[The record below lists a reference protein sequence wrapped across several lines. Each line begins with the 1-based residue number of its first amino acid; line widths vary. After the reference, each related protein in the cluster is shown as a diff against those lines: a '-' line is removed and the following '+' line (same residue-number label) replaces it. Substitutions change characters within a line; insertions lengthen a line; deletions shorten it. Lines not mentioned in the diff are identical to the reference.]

1 MLVCVLKGA
10 HPAEL
15 RTDRSS
21 AAHEAT
27 RHPSGS
33 NMLRL
38 KHSMNAT
45 VGSRPVKKHRL
56 RTQLRIVVWGLL
68 GLGLSA
74 GVAGNSGCTRQAYR
88 AKTNNE
94 VYYLIDEKVAHS
106 GEPTAPYRIEVDPR
120 SRFFDP
126 FNPDRPPM
134 PEDDPVANQ
143 YMRMVDRKRGYPL
156 WEANGRTNTAENP
169 QWWNY
174 LPLDERCVLVLSL
187 DDAVRTALLHSPAF
201 QQNLETLYLSA
212 LDVSSE
218 RFLLDSQFFGG
229 YAVTGVTDGP
239 RRNGGTN
246 SSSTITGSLNS
257 SGPRPLSMR
266 RRFATG
272 ADLVVGLAN
281 SITWQVSGPNNQSAT
296 TLLDFSLI
304 QPLLRQAGRDVV
316 LERLTLAERTLLANV
331 RAMERYRRGFYMQVV
346 TGRQAEQGPQRR
358 GGLFGGAGLEG
369 FTALG
374 GGFGRV
380 GTTNA
385 QGGFTDTGTP
395 GAGGYLGLLQQ
406 QLQIENFEENLA
418 RLRENLFRL
427 EDTYRE
433 LLMTIPLSQD
443 VIPTQQL
450 QVAQARQALFTS
462 QNQLITQQAQYEQVL
477 DAFKRTMGLPS
488 YLCVEIR
495 DPLLDRF
502 KLISPPLKTRR
513 VELANLRDQIGQTNT
528 RILNLT
534 VTQRNPQTG
543 ALSRTIQQSEPLTR
557 ELNTLAQDVAP
568 MEQIHQQIVTSDIPM
583 VMQDIERLRLAIPER
598 RKQLAR
604 LRDVA
609 EREKGMYCR
618 LLPLPQFDLSLLR
631 DDELIA
637 LPDQLVAELDKLAVR
652 FGGYEQRIAELGQR
666 IAVYASGGT
675 ANQNDQDRFRLL
687 SDEVLL
693 ASQDLIASMAEDLLA
708 LQLVQARAR
717 TETALLA
724 EVDIEPLQAVEI
736 ARRNRNDWMNN
747 RAALVN
753 SWRAIEVVADDLE
766 STLDVV
772 FSGDVQN
779 VGDNPLA
786 LRSSTG
792 RLRVGL
798 AWDAPITRLQE
809 RNRYRQSL
817 IEYQQ
822 AKRSYYQFED
832 TVWTN
837 LRTAL
842 RTIRL
847 NQYNFELQRYAVRG
861 AALQISINEDLRQIR
876 ETLSQAS
883 GPTAARDTVSALSDL
898 VNAQNL
904 FLGVWVNY
912 EALRRNLDLDMGT
925 MQIDSEGLWIDPGPI
940 RFDTVGGGL
949 GDAIIN
955 YGLTPEEIELQQRV
969 NEAAAGGVPV
979 ESQPTAP
986 MPTPPVENP
995 NLNPNRLENRLV
1007 PTPAGD
1013 DSTIVPAPAVPTIHV
1028 SPMPKSAQMNA
1039 PGQSSRLPAWMR
1051 PVNEPV
1057 QPAAFQPA
1065 PVQPATLEP
1074 PTQPSSVIT
1083 GVVPNELRPPRR

>member
-1 MLVCVLKGA
+1 
-10 HPAEL
+10 
-15 RTDRSS
+15 
-21 AAHEAT
+21 
-27 RHPSGS
+27 
-33 NMLRL
+33 MLRL
-38 KHSMNAT
+38 KRTRSRSTLAISERRARFCQRLQASIAG
-45 VGSRPVKKHRL
+45 VGL
-56 RTQLRIVVWGLL
+56 GFAVVGLL
-68 GLGLSA
+68 A
-74 GVAGNSGCTRQAYR
+74 NAGCTRQAYR

-94 VYYLIDEKVAHS
+94 AYYLIDEKLCES
-106 GEPTAPYRIEVDPR
+106 GEKAAPYRIEVDPR

-134 PEDDPVANQ
+134 PEDDPVSNQ
-143 YMRMVDRKRGYPL
+143 YMRMVDKKRGYPL

-169 QWWNY
+169 DWWAQ
-174 LPLDERCVLVLSL
+174 LPLDERGVLVLSL
-187 DDAVRTALLHSPAF
+187 DDAVRTALLHSPTF

-229 YAVTGVTDGP
+229 YAVTGTTNGRRRDGG
-239 RRNGGTN
+239 NN
-246 SSSTITGSLNS
+246 SSSTITGALNS
-257 SGPRPLSMR
+257 NGPRGLVMTRS
-266 RRFATG
+266 FSTG
-272 ADLVVGLAN
+272 ADLIVGLAN
-281 SITWQVSGPNNQSAT
+281 SLTWQVSGPNNQSAT
-296 TLLDFSLI
+296 TLLDFSLV

-346 TGRQAEQGPQRR
+346 TGRAAEQGPQRR

-380 GTTNA
+380 GTNQA

-406 QLQIENFEENLA
+406 QLQIENFEENVA

-433 LLMTIPLSQD
+433 QLLTIPLSQD

-450 QVAQARQALFTS
+450 QVAQARQALFS
-462 QNQLITQQAQYEQVL
+462 AQNQLITQQSQYEQQL
-477 DAFKRTMGLPS
+477 DTFKRLMGLPP

-495 DPLLDRF
+495 DPLLERF
-502 KLISPPLKTRR
+502 KLITPPLKRRR
-513 VELANLRDQIGQTNT
+513 VELSDLRDQIGATNS
-528 RILNLT
+528 RILEMTTASRDPKSGTLLRSIVQDDKLKQQLT
-534 VTQRNPQTG
+534 MLDR
-543 ALSRTIQQSEPLTR
+543 
-557 ELNTLAQDVAP
+557 DVAP
-568 MEQIHQQIVTSDIPM
+568 MEDLHQQITKSDIPS
-583 VMQDIERLRLAIPER
+583 VMQDIVRLREAIPSR
-598 RKQLAR
+598 RQQLAR
-604 LRDVA
+604 LRDIA
-609 EREKGMYCR
+609 AREKGTVCR
-618 LLPLPQFDLSLLR
+618 LLPLPQFDLSLLQ
-631 DDELIA
+631 DDELIK
-637 LPDQLVAELDKLAVR
+637 LPDALVVELDKLSKR
-652 FGGYEQRIAELGQR
+652 FDAYGPRVAELQKR
-666 IAVYASGGT
+666 ITQYSEKIPDAR
-675 ANQNDQDRFRLL
+675 NDEARFRRL
-687 SDEVLL
+687 SADVLL
-693 ASQDLIASMAEDLLA
+693 VSQDLIASMSEDLLA

-724 EVDIEPLQAVEI
+724 EVDIEPRDAVEI
-736 ARRNRNDWMNN
+736 ARRNRHDWLNN

-786 LRSSTG
+786 LRSNTG

-798 AWDAPITRLQE
+798 QWDAPITRLQE

-822 AKRSYYQFED
+822 AKRSYYVFED

-861 AALQISINEDLRQIR
+861 AALQISITEDLRQIR

-883 GPTAARDTVSALSDL
+883 GPTTARDAVSALSDL

-912 EALRRNLDLDMGT
+912 EALRRNLDLDLGT
-925 MQIDSEGLWIDPGPI
+925 MQIDSEGLWVDPGPI
-940 RFDTVGGGL
+940 RPDTVGGVL
-949 GDAIIN
+949 GPAILN
-955 YGLTPEEIELQQRV
+955 YGLSEGDMMLQEQI
-969 NEAAAGGVPV
+969 NAMPAEDVPLPM
-979 ESQPTAP
+979 QPTQQSVP
-986 MPTPPVENP
+986 
-995 NLNPNRLENRLV
+995 LNQISPEPRGG
-1007 PTPAGD
+1007 AG
-1013 DSTIVPAPAVPTIHV
+1013 
-1028 SPMPKSAQMNA
+1028 
-1039 PGQSSRLPAWMR
+1039 
-1051 PVNEPV
+1051 NEPV
-1057 QPAAFQPA
+1057 VPPVPMPNAVPQQNPTTLNGAIPLQPVTFDPTFRA
-1065 PVQPATLEP
+1065 PVMGQ
-1074 PTQPSSVIT
+1074 
-1083 GVVPNELRPPRR
+1083 GF

>member
-1 MLVCVLKGA
+1 
-10 HPAEL
+10 
-15 RTDRSS
+15 
-21 AAHEAT
+21 
-27 RHPSGS
+27 
-33 NMLRL
+33 MLRPKQS
-38 KHSMNAT
+38 KHALLARRDNRRQMRRRLLNALAMAS
-45 VGSRPVKKHRL
+45 V
-56 RTQLRIVVWGLL
+56 
-68 GLGLSA
+68 GLSTMIVT
-74 GVAGNSGCTRQAYR
+74 GSGCTRPAYR
-88 AKTNNE
+88 AKTNAE
-94 VYYLIDEKVAHS
+94 AYYLMDQKVAES
-106 GEPTAPYRIEVDPR
+106 GERTAPYRIEVNPC

-134 PEDDPVANQ
+134 PEDDPVSNQ
-143 YMRMVDRKRGYPL
+143 YMRMVDSKRGYPL

-174 LPLDERCVLVLSL
+174 LPLDERGVLVLSL
-187 DDAVRTALLHSPAF
+187 DDSVRTALLHSPAF

-229 YAVTGVTDGP
+229 YSVIGVTDGP

-246 SSSTITGSLNS
+246 SSSTITGALNS
-257 SGPRPLSMR
+257 NGRRPLAMQ

-281 SITWQVSGPNNQSAT
+281 SITWQVSGPNNQSAS
-296 TLLDFSLI
+296 TLLDFSLV
-304 QPLLRQAGRDVV
+304 QPLLRQAGRDVI

-346 TGRQAEQGPQRR
+346 TGRQPEQGPQRR

-406 QLQIENFEENLA
+406 QTQIENFEENVA

-450 QVAQARQALFTS
+450 QVAQARQAVFTA
-462 QNQLITQQAQYEQVL
+462 QNQLITQQSQYEQVL
-477 DAFKRTMGLPS
+477 DTFKRTMGLPS

-502 KLISPPLKTRR
+502 KLISPALKARR
-513 VELANLRDQIGQTNT
+513 VELANLRDQIGETNT
-528 RILNLT
+528 RILNQTTLL
-534 VTQRNPQTG
+534 RDPQTG
-543 ALSRTIQQSEPLTR
+543 ALSRVIQQNESLSQELT
-557 ELNTLAQDVAP
+557 TLGQDVAP
-568 MEQIHQQIVTSDIPM
+568 MRDVHSQIIAYDIPM
-583 VMQDIERLRLAIPER
+583 VAEDIQKLRAAIPER
-598 RKQLAR
+598 RRQLAR
-604 LRDVA
+604 LRDIA
-609 EREKGMYCR
+609 DREKGMVCR

-631 DDELIA
+631 DDELVA
-637 LPDQLVAELDKLAVR
+637 LPDQLVIELDKLTNR
-652 FGGYEQRIAELGQR
+652 FASYEQRIVELQQR
-666 IAVYASGGT
+666 IAAYASGV
-675 ANQNDQDRFRLL
+675 QSPNDEERFRML
-687 SDEVLL
+687 SQEVLL
-693 ASQDLIASMAEDLLA
+693 ASQDLIATMAEDLLA

-717 TETALLA
+717 TETALLQ
-724 EVDIEPLQAVEI
+724 EVDIEPREAIDI
-736 ARRNRNDWMNN
+736 ARRNRQDWLNN

-766 STLDVV
+766 ATLDIV
-772 FSGDVQN
+772 FSGDLQN

-792 RLRVGL
+792 RLRAGL
-798 AWDAPITRLQE
+798 LWDAPITRLQE

-822 AKRSYYQFED
+822 AKRSYYQYED

-883 GPTAARDTVSALSDL
+883 GPTAARDAVSALSDL

-904 FLGVWVNY
+904 FVGVWVNY
-912 EALRRNLDLDMGT
+912 EALRRNLDLDLGT

-940 RFDTVGGGL
+940 RLDTVGGGL
-949 GDAIIN
+949 GAAITN
-955 YGLTPEEIELQQRV
+955 YGLTDEEICLQQQL

-979 ESQPTAP
+979 EAQPTQP
-986 MPTPPVENP
+986 VPP
-995 NLNPNRLENRLV
+995 
-1007 PTPAGD
+1007 A
-1013 DSTIVPAPAVPTIHV
+1013 SSIVPAPGNAPQGSVPQAVAPPGAIPQGAIPQGAIPQGVVPQAETSSRRGLNLAPPAATSIGAQ
-1028 SPMPKSAQMNA
+1028 PGKSALYRA
-1039 PGQSSRLPAWMR
+1039 PTQQS
-1051 PVNEPV
+1051 EPTNWLRSG
-1057 QPAAFQPA
+1057 AA
-1065 PVQPATLEP
+1065 PVQAAAFAMPTAAASSAATAPTAVAPAAVSPASNSRTVSTRPTTLTP
-1074 PTQPSSVIT
+1074 PAQP
-1083 GVVPNELRPPRR
+1083 